1 MATKSLI
8 FILSQ
13 MRHLKKCIEDK
24 LSSLLPILN
33 FITSRFCKKKRSKN
47 TKKNWFL
54 QITQLKPRKKKLKKS
69 RKKRR
74 PKSTL
79 PADFEDD
86 DEENQKKSPKSK
98 RSKRKLKKTKA
109 LESFEDPRVNEY
121 DQLWILLRI
130 NQLLSLWQMSKDKI
144 AISYLVAVAAPPSSI
159 DGVFRPA
166 RRLVFTGAL

>member
-33 FITSRFCKKKRSKN
+33 FITSRFCKKKVQEYQKN
-47 TKKNWFL
+47 LFL

-121 DQLWILLRI
+121 DQL
-130 NQLLSLWQMSKDKI
+130 
-144 AISYLVAVAAPPSSI
+144 
-159 DGVFRPA
+159 
-166 RRLVFTGAL
+166 